1 MGYTGLRRLSFMND
15 CKVIGICGGSG
26 SGKTTIV
33 RKISELFSDFVFLAQ
48 DNYYKSA
55 EFISNNNITAF
66 NFDHPE
72 AFDNDLLIEHLL
84 KLKNGQTIE
93 IPQYDFVHH
102 RRKEETVHVEPKK
115 LIIFEGIMIYTNKM
129 VRDLIDLK
137 IFVDTPDDIRFIR
150 RLQRD
155 IHERGRTIDSV
166 IDQYLNV
173 VRPGHFEFI
182 EPTKAYADIIIPEGG
197 HNENA
202 LSVLMSFIREIIQ
215 N

>member
-1 MGYTGLRRLSFMND
+1 LGD
-15 CKVIGICGGSG
+15 AKIIGICGGSG

-33 RKISELFSDFVFLAQ
+33 RKISELISDFVFLPQ

-55 EFISNNNITAF
+55 TYISNTNITAF
-66 NFDHPE
+66 NWDHPQ
-72 AFDNDLLIEHLL
+72 AFDNDLLIEHLSSL
-84 KLKNGQTIE
+84 KRGEAIE
-93 IPQYDFVHH
+93 MPRYDFVHH
-102 RRKEETVHVEPKK
+102 RREDQSVRIEPKK
-115 LIIFEGIMIYTNKM
+115 LIIFEGIMIYTDKR

-150 RLQRD
+150 RLTRD
-155 IHERGRTIDSV
+155 IKERGRTLDSV
-166 IDQYLNV
+166 VEQYLNV

-202 LSVLMSFIREIIQ
+202 LSVLLSFIRETVRAEV
-215 N
+215 

>member
-1 MGYTGLRRLSFMND
+1 MSD
-15 CKVIGICGGSG
+15 CKIIGICGGSG

-33 RKISELFSDFVFLAQ
+33 RKISELVSDFVFIAQ

-55 EFISNNNITAF
+55 EYISNNNITAF

-72 AFDNDLLIEHLL
+72 AFDNDLLIEQLQAL
-84 KLKNGQTIE
+84 KQGQSIE

-102 RRKEETVHVEPKK
+102 KRKLTTTRADPRK
-115 LIIFEGIMIYTNKM
+115 LIIYEGIMIYTDKR

-150 RLQRD
+150 RLTRD
-155 IHERGRTIDSV
+155 INERGRTLESV
-166 IDQYLNV
+166 IEQYINV

-182 EPTKAYADIIIPEGG
+182 EPTKVYADIIIPEGG
-197 HNENA
+197 QNENA

>member
-1 MGYTGLRRLSFMND
+1 MNG

-93 IPQYDFVHH
+93 MPQYDFVHH
-102 RRKEETVHVEPKK
+102 RRKEETVHMEPKK

-129 VRDLIDLK
+129 VRDLIDLR

-155 IHERGRTIDSV
+155 IHERGRTVDSV

>member
-1 MGYTGLRRLSFMND
+1 MGDG
-15 CKVIGICGGSG
+15 KVIGICGGSG

-33 RKISELFSDFVFLAQ
+33 RKISEMFSDFVFLPQ

-55 EFISNNNITAF
+55 EFISNTNITAF

-72 AFDNDLLIEHLL
+72 AFDNDLLLEHLL
-84 KLKNGQTIE
+84 RLKRGESIDM
-93 IPQYDFVHH
+93 PQYDFVHH
-102 RRKEETVHVEPKK
+102 RRQNESVRVESKK
-115 LIIFEGIMIYTNKM
+115 LIIFEGIMIYTDKR
-129 VRDLIDLK
+129 VRELVDLK

-150 RLQRD
+150 RLTRD
-155 IHERGRTIDSV
+155 IKERGRTLDSV
-166 IDQYLNV
+166 IDQYMNV

-202 LSVLMSFIREIIQ
+202 LLVLMSFIREIIQ